1 LSPALKLSLT
11 LAGAVALL
19 ILGKNLLVVTRR

>member
-1 LSPALKLSLT
+1 MKLILPLAT

-19 ILGKNLLVVTRR
+19 LNGWAATSLSYL